1 MSHNECM
8 VIRRRDLLA
17 GMSAAAGLTVVRPV
31 TADGLHTRPVPSTGV
46 LMPRVGLG
54 SWLTFDAPPADSRRR
69 QQCFAVMR
77 AFFAAGGTMIDSS
90 PMYGYSQDVI
100 GAGLKYLGQ
109 PAQVFA
115 ATKVWIPGAATGERQ
130 IELARSLWGVP
141 RFDLVHVHNMLD
153 WQAHLP
159 WLLRWREQGQLPH
172 VGIST
177 SHGRR
182 HADMVNVIR
191 TQPLDFVQFTYN
203 IEDREAERQLLPQAL
218 QQGKAVVIN
227 RPFAGGGLFRRVR
240 GRTLPDWAAD
250 MGCSSWAQ
258 FFLKF
263 IISHPAVTCAI
274 PATTREDHV
283 SENMAVLTTPLP
295 DEAMRREMVRYFE
308 SAN

>member
-1 MSHNECM
+1 MG
-8 VIRRRDLLA
+8 IRRRDWLA
-17 GMSAAAGLTVVRPV
+17 GMAAAAGLTAVRPGA
-31 TADGLHTRPVPSTGV
+31 ADGLHRQPVPSTGV
-46 LMPRVGLG
+46 LLPRVGLG
-54 SWLTFDAPPADSRRR
+54 SWLTFDVSPADTQRR

-100 GAGLKYLGQ
+100 GAGLKYLGHPPQ
-109 PAQVFA
+109 LFA
-115 ATKVWIPGAATGERQ
+115 TTKVWIPGAATGERQ

-141 RFDLVHVHNMLD
+141 RFDLVQVHNMLD

-182 HADMVNVIR
+182 HADMATVIR
-191 TQPLDFVQFTYN
+191 TQPFDVVQITYN
-203 IEDREAERQLLPQAL
+203 IEDREAERQLLPLAL
-218 QQGKAVVIN
+218 QHGKAVVIN

-240 GRTLPDWAAD
+240 GRALPDWAAD

-258 FFLKF
+258 YFLKF

-283 SENMAVLTTPLP
+283 KENMAVLTTPLP

-308 SAN
+308 SSS